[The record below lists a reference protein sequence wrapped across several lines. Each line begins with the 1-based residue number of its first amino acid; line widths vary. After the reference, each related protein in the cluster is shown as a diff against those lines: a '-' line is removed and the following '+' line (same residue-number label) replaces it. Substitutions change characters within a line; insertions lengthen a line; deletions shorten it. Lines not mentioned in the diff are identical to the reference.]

1 MNRFFIVVTLV
12 KYNACGNGN
21 GIPLLDYDIMAYVQ
35 YVAPAHP

>member
-12 KYNACGNGN
+12 KYNVCGN